1 MTAVVVFLFGLALG
15 SFLNVCIYRLP
26 RGESVIS
33 PRSRCPHCQQLIAA
47 YDNIPLL
54 SYLILRG
61 RCRYCRARIS
71 PLYPLVELATAVLLV
86 AIYFRHGFTPLG
98 VKSTLLMLALVV
110 LIVTDLRERI
120 LPDRVT
126 YPGLGVGLL
135 LALWIPVGDGSA
147 AAVARALALA
157 LSPRILSFADA
168 LLGALL
174 WAAMLYVVGELFY
187 RVRKL
192 EGLGLGDVKMMAML
206 GAFFGLKL
214 TLLTLLLGC
223 FLGII
228 LGGVFMLLTRKGRR
242 YELPLGS
249 FLGLAAL
256 LTLFWGDAL
265 LRWYASILTF

>member
-1 MTAVVVFLFGLALG
+1 MTAVLVFLFGLAVG

-26 RGESVIS
+26 RGESVVA
-33 PRSRCPHCQQLIAA
+33 PRSRCPHCQRQIAA

-54 SYLILRG
+54 SYVILRG
-61 RCRYCRARIS
+61 RCRHCGARIS
-71 PLYPLVELATAVLLV
+71 LLYPLVELVTAALLV
-86 AIYFRHGFTPLG
+86 AIYLRHGFTPAG
-98 VKSTLLMLALVV
+98 VKSALLALALVV

-147 AAVARALALA
+147 AALARALTLT
-157 LSPRILSFADA
+157 LSPQILSLADA
-168 LLGALL
+168 LLGALV
-174 WAAMLYVVGELFY
+174 WAGMLYAVGEIFY
-187 RVRKL
+187 RVRQL

-223 FLGII
+223 LLGIAF
-228 LGGVFMLLTRKGRR
+228 GGLFMLLTRKSQR

-256 LTLFWGDAL
+256 VTLFWDEAL
-265 LRWYASILTF
+265 RHWYASLLAG